1 MDKSLAYRATLFLT
15 QSHLVLN
22 ASRLARHDSGA
33 SGKQRNAQGFSAKD
47 AFMTI
52 NRRTFL
58 AAASSLVLSPA
69 FAEEAPPALAA
80 YERETGG
87 RIGLYAENLASG
99 TKMVWRAEERFVMCS
114 TFKAS
119 LAAFVLA
126 RVDRGEDQLSATV
139 NYGEKDLLDYAPV
152 AKQNLAAG
160 AMSVSDM
167 CKATVELSDNACAN
181 LLLARSGGPEAL
193 TAFLRAT
200 GDTISRLD
208 HNEPELNRSPPGD
221 PHDSTSPAAM
231 AGNLRRLLTGEALSA
246 TSRAQL
252 TEWLV
257 GCKTGANRLRGGLPA
272 SWKIGDKTG
281 NNGKDAS
288 GDIAVAWPKI
298 DTKPDA
304 PILIAAYTQGGTPTA
319 AQIETVFARIGR
331 MVAER
336 LGVSRTH

>member
-1 MDKSLAYRATLFLT
+1 MIPAQAAS
-15 QSHLVLN
+15 N
-22 ASRLARHDSGA
+22 AMPKDL
-33 SGKQRNAQGFSAKD
+33 SAKD

-58 AAASSLVLSPA
+58 AASSGFMLSPA

-99 TKMVWRAEERFVMCS
+99 TKIVWRAEERFVMCS

-167 CKATVELSDNACAN
+167 CMATVELSDNTCAN

-193 TAFLRAT
+193 TAFWRAT
-200 GDTISRLD
+200 GDAVSRLD

-221 PHDSTSPAAM
+221 PHDTTTPAAM
-231 AGNLRRLLTGEALSA
+231 AGNLRRFVLGEVLSPG
-246 TSRAQL
+246 SRQHL

-257 GCKTGANRLRGGLPA
+257 GCKTGNNRLRGGLPKD
-272 SWKIGDKTG
+272 WKIGDKTG

-288 GDIAVAWPKI
+288 GDIAIVWPNAGG
-298 DTKPDA
+298 PV
-304 PILIAAYTQGGTPTA
+304 LICAYTQGGSPTPPQFEA
-319 AQIETVFARIGR
+319 IFAEVGR
-331 MVAER
+331 MVGR
-336 LGVSRTH
+336 QLG